1 MLNSFKCLFS
11 FQLLSNLSGIL
22 HMFWRIPYSYPQK
35 TIQKLNSG
43 DNSLIISRMQNI
55 KKKPDSMRGE
65 VDSGFFF

>member
-1 MLNSFKCLFS
+1 
-11 FQLLSNLSGIL
+11 
-22 HMFWRIPYSYPQK
+22 MFWRTPYSYPQK